1 MQPNQINKQ
10 SIAMERKITKLTA
23 IVFALLMQCTF
34 TYAHTTEVTPIDLT
48 RKNNQKVDLT
58 PPPARV
64 PSRNNPSLSI
74 IYDEENQN
82 LVFNNENCLEVTYSV
97 IDGENNVLYQ
107 GSFTGRFYSANIS
120 FAPSGLYTI
129 EVTCN
134 GVTYEGY
141 FEVE

>member
-34 TYAHTTEVTPIDLT
+34 TFAHTDEPFP
-48 RKNNQKVDLT
+48 VDLLWKDKKKDST
-58 PPPARV
+58 ITRPSHA
-64 PSRNNPSLSI
+64 PSRNNLSLSI
-74 IYDEENQN
+74 IYDDANQN
-82 LVFNNENCLEVTYSV
+82 IVFNNEDCSEVAYSI
-97 IDGENNVLYQ
+97 IDSESNVLYQ
-107 GSFTGRFYSANIS
+107 GSFSCRFYSTNIS

-134 GVTYEGY
+134 GVTYEGM
-141 FEVE
+141 FEIE

>member
-34 TYAHTTEVTPIDLT
+34 MYAHTDESSP
-48 RKNNQKVDLT
+48 VDLNKKHGQKDIGIGQ
-58 PPPARV
+58 PSRA
-64 PSRNNPSLSI
+64 PSRNNLSLSI
-74 IYDEENQN
+74 IYDDANQN
-82 LVFNNENCLEVTYSV
+82 IVFNNEDCSEVAYSI
-97 IDGENNVLYQ
+97 IDSESNVLYQ
-107 GSFTGRFYSANIS
+107 GSFSCRFYSTNIS

-134 GVTYEGY
+134 GVTYEGM
-141 FEVE
+141 FEIE

>member
-34 TYAHTTEVTPIDLT
+34 MYAHTEEVSPIDLSKKNTHKEEAPQTPT
-48 RKNNQKVDLT
+48 R
-58 PPPARV
+58 A
-64 PSRNNPSLSI
+64 PSRNNLSLSI
-74 IYDEENQN
+74 IYDDANQN
-82 LVFNNENCLEVTYSV
+82 IVFNNEDCSEVAYSI
-97 IDGENNVLYQ
+97 IDSESNVLYQ
-107 GSFTGRFYSANIS
+107 GSFSCRFYSTNIS